1 MATGDKIFI
10 ADKKTLDEVKA
21 NTEGI
26 LAAVQDIDGKF
37 AGIKR
42 YGVKINKND
51 SNPAT
56 RITYLYDAV
65 GMTPAKMDFANGTFD
80 YGDWAD
86 IWFVKDNY
94 PCMLKYDGTE
104 DYKLNPNDY
113 SLKAD
118 GTESDVANEDYAG
131 NAMSAIPL
139 VWISQYEFG
148 GYEYI
153 ILCNVR
159 YDESYH
165 AYAHT
170 RANGTIMN
178 VKYIS
183 MFPGWYDGVR
193 LRSLSGKQPMAA
205 KTASQEIS
213 FASANN
219 QDGADIWRTRSWADR
234 NLINC
239 LLTVIGKSDG
249 SQAVFGQGRT
259 SGYVEDASVDPYHGV
274 QVTGTL
280 NDKGQFFGYSTTTQD
295 VTVFHIEGWWGNIW
309 DRIVGCISDAGKIK
323 VKMTPPYNLTGAG
336 YIDTGIV
343 WTTNSENHATSG
355 YTKSTKMEH
364 FGRIPTALGGS
375 SSTYLCDYFWINT
388 DGVRVAL
395 CGGAC
400 SYGALCGAWCLY
412 LYHAASHTTWTI
424 GAALSCEQP
433 SAA

>member
-10 ADKKTLDEVKA
+10 ADKETLDKVHA

-113 SLKAD
+113 TLKAD

-183 MFPGWYDGVR
+183 MFKGWHDGTR
-193 LRSLSGKQPMAA
+193 LRSLSGKQPMYSQTAQTEITRAA
-205 KTASQEIS
+205 
-213 FASANN
+213 ANN
-219 QDGADIWRTRSWADR
+219 QNGADIWRTRSWADR

-239 LLTVIGKSDG
+239 LLTVIGKSDN

-259 SGYVEDASVDPYHGV
+259 SGYVADASVFYGV

-295 VTVFHIEGWWGNIW
+295 VAVFHIEGWWGNQY
-309 DRIVGCISDAGKIK
+309 DRIVGLIGDHGRIK

-336 YIDTGIV
+336 YIDTGIDLPDMR
-343 WTTNSENHATSG
+343 SG
-355 YTKSTKMEH
+355 SYIKKTKMTEY
-364 FGRIPTALGGS
+364 GRIPTEGGGS
-375 SSTYLCDYFWINT
+375 ASTYLCDSYWMNNEI
-388 DGVRVAL
+388 VSIAL
-395 CGGAC
+395 VGGHCCFGAV
-400 SYGALCGAWCLY
+400 YGASCLG
-412 LYHAASHTTWTI
+412 LSCAASYTVWTS

>member
-10 ADKKTLDEVKA
+10 ADKETLDKVYA

-94 PCMLKYDGTE
+94 PCMLKYDGME

-118 GTESDVANEDYAG
+118 GTESDVANEDYTG

-170 RANGTIMN
+170 RTNGTIMN

-193 LRSLSGKQPMAA
+193 LRSLSGKQPMCS
-205 KTASQEIS
+205 KTANQEIS

-249 SQAVFGQGRT
+249 SQTVFGQGRT

-309 DRIVGCISDAGKIK
+309 DRIVGCISDHGKIK

-336 YIDTGIV
+336 YIDTGISFPK
-343 WTTNSENHATSG
+343 TENGYVSG
-355 YTKSTKMEH
+355 YAKTTKMADY
-364 FGRIPTALGGS
+364 GRITTGIGGS
-375 SSTYLCDYFWINT
+375 ASTYLCDYFHQYQKAVTI
-388 DGVRVAL
+388 AL

-400 SYGALCGAWCLY
+400 SDGANCGAWY
-412 LYHAASHTTWTI
+412 LSLNYAASRAYWNI

>member
-26 LAAVQDIDGKF
+26 LSAVQDIDGKF

-86 IWFVKDNY
+86 IWFIKDNY

-113 SLKAD
+113 LLKAD

-183 MFPGWYDGVR
+183 MFKGWHDGTR
-193 LRSLSGKQPMAA
+193 LRSLSGKQPMYS

-219 QDGADIWRTRSWADR
+219 QSGADIWRTRSWADR

-239 LLTVIGKSDG
+239 LLTVIGKSDN

-259 SGYVEDASVDPYHGV
+259 SGYVEDASQFYGV
-274 QVTGTL
+274 QITGTL

-295 VTVFHIEGWWGNIW
+295 VTVFHLEGWWGNQY
-309 DRIVGCISDAGKIK
+309 DRIVGLIGDHGRIK
-323 VKMTPPYNLTGAG
+323 VKMIPPYNLTGAG
-336 YIDTGIV
+336 YIDTGIDLPDMR
-343 WTTNSENHATSG
+343 SG
-355 YTKSTKMEH
+355 GYIKTTKMTEY
-364 FGRIPTALGGS
+364 GRIPTGGGAS
-375 SSTYLCDYFWINT
+375 ASTYLCDCYWMNNEI
-388 DGVRVAL
+388 VSIARV
-395 CGGAC
+395 GGAC
-400 SYGALCGAWCLY
+400 SYGALCGASCLR
-412 LYHAASHTTWTI
+412 LCSAASYASWTI

>member
-10 ADKKTLDEVKA
+10 ADKATLDRVEA
-21 NTEGI
+21 NTNGI

-104 DYKLNPNDY
+104 DYKLDPNDY
-113 SLKAD
+113 TLKED

-153 ILCNVR
+153 ILCNVQ
-159 YDESYH
+159 YDSSYH

-183 MFPGWYDGVR
+183 MYQGWYDGTR
-193 LRSLSGKQPMAA
+193 LRSLSGKQPLCSKNAQTEINYAA
-205 KTASQEIS
+205 
-213 FASANN
+213 ANN
-219 QDGADIWRTRSWADR
+219 QSDADIWRTRSWADR

-239 LLTVIGKSDG
+239 LLTVIGKSDN
-249 SQAVFGQGRT
+249 SQVVFGQGRT

-309 DRIVGCISDAGKIK
+309 DRIVGCISDHGNVK

-336 YIDTGIV
+336 YIETGVV
-343 WTTNSENHATSG
+343 WDETASG
-355 YTKSTKMEH
+355 YAKATKMEH
-364 FGRIPTALGGS
+364 FGRIATSIGGS
-375 SSTYLCDYFWINT
+375 SSTYLCDYFSMNIT
-388 DGVRVAL
+388 AVTVAL
-395 CGGAC
+395 CGGDC
-400 SYGALCGAWCLY
+400 GYGATAGAWDLHLSY
-412 LYHAASHTTWTI
+412 AASATYWRV